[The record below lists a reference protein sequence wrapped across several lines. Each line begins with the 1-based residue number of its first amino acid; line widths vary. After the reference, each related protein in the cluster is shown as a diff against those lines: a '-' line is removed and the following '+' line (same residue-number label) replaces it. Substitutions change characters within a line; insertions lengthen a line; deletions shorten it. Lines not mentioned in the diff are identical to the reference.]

1 VPLFHAVVSWYNLRV
16 IRENLKILE
25 ERLEAACVR
34 SGRRREELRLMA
46 VSKTQ
51 PLERIQ
57 EAYDAGLR
65 LFGENRVFEAAEKF
79 SGRFPE
85 AELHLIGHIQRNKA
99 QKAVE
104 IAECIQSLD
113 AVRTA
118 KALDSHAA
126 RIDRKISV
134 LIEVNTGGED
144 SKQGIREE
152 KDLHTLVDSIMA
164 CRNLE
169 LRGLMTMAP
178 FIDDTNIIRKCF
190 RSLHAIRHK
199 CAESYGA
206 GYFDVLSMGMT
217 NDFEIA
223 VEEGSTLVRIGTA
236 LFGAR

>member
-1 VPLFHAVVSWYNLRV
+1 
-16 IRENLKILE
+16 
-25 ERLEAACVR
+25 
-34 SGRRREELRLMA
+34 MA

-51 PLERIQ
+51 PVERIQ

-79 SGRFPE
+79 SSRFPE

-118 KALDSHAA
+118 KALDNHAA
-126 RIDRKISV
+126 RIDRIISV
-134 LIEVNTGGED
+134 LIEINTGGED
-144 SKQGIREE
+144 SKQGIREDGE
-152 KDLHTLVDSIMA
+152 LYSLVEAVIDS
-164 CRNLE
+164 RNLK

-178 FIDDTNIIRKCF
+178 FTDDTKIIRKCF
-190 RSLHAIRHK
+190 RSLQAVRQK
-199 CAESYGA
+199 CADRYSA
-206 GYFDVLSMGMT
+206 GSFEVLSMGMT